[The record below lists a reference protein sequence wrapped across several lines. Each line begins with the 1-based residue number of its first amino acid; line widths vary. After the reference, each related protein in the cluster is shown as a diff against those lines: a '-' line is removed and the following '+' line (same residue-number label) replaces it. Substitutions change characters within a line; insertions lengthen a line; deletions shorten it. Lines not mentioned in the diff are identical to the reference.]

1 MFLDVQVYLG
11 VPSMTISCAS
21 TLQIRYRGHNSD
33 RRPQDEELD
42 KIQNTS
48 RTNANCQLDKYKI
61 PAGQIQNANNRE
73 LNWLSQA
80 PAYESPEVS
89 IVTEGEKSLKCTE
102 KNINPGWFLGA
113 VKEDGIREILW
124 QRKSENLTTCRR
136 LWPMPC
142 QAPTFSQEKLCL
154 SLDSTSVKTWLFFET
169 RRMYYKRMDWISWGV
184 ITK

>member
-1 MFLDVQVYLG
+1 MASLLIKPGTGTLYRYTMFIDVQVYLG

-73 LNWLSQA
+73 LN
-80 PAYESPEVS
+80 
-89 IVTEGEKSLKCTE
+89 
-102 KNINPGWFLGA
+102 
-113 VKEDGIREILW
+113 
-124 QRKSENLTTCRR
+124 
-136 LWPMPC
+136 
-142 QAPTFSQEKLCL
+142 
-154 SLDSTSVKTWLFFET
+154 
-169 RRMYYKRMDWISWGV
+169 
-184 ITK
+184 